1 MIFGKF
7 DDRTHAV
14 AAHSSQGERPERPVR
29 KSDPQPITLAAE
41 KTTIE
46 S

>member
-14 AAHSSQGERPERPVR
+14 IAEKHERPPAPR
-29 KSDPQPITLAAE
+29 KAE
-41 KTTIE
+41 AVGE
-46 S
+46 G